1 VAERARVRRASLPV
15 YTRPVRYLLHVTFS
29 RHSLTSYSIA
39 VTVCKWLFQS
49 FHDVQAVANFDYV
62 LPLMPELFRFTEVN
76 DNDELA
82 TRASYVLVRMC
93 GVTPPASL
101 VNPLIDAMFTAI
113 RKSAVSLQCQD
124 VSCNS
129 WVIADWIFV

>member
-1 VAERARVRRASLPV
+1 
-15 YTRPVRYLLHVTFS
+15 
-29 RHSLTSYSIA
+29 

-113 RKSAVSLQCQD
+113 RKSAVSFQCQD
-124 VSCNS
+124 VG
-129 WVIADWIFV
+129 